1 MIVEGLDK
9 ITFANGILRI
19 AATKIGA
26 SGQEESS
33 GTLEI
38 PAGSIENVL
47 NGIANAVNEISE
59 KTKEAQ
65 ENTNGGADKGKKK
78 DK

>member
-38 PAGSIENVL
+38 PAGS
-47 NGIANAVNEISE
+47 
-59 KTKEAQ
+59 AQ
-65 ENTNGGADKGKKK
+65 RPPASA
-78 DK
+78 